1 MLAPVGFGLIAW
13 ATKRYFPGA
22 EGSGIPQTTHALRP
36 EGEADAPRLMRARI
50 VVADLLHQDSAGPLA
65 ILGMC
70 GYLAAVTQAPL
81 TSLVIVMEMT
91 TQHGMVF
98 PLMVT
103 VIVAAALS
111 RLLSPPLYRTLA
123 QRYL

>member
-1 MLAPVGFGLIAW
+1 VPF
-13 ATKRYFPGA
+13 
-22 EGSGIPQTTHALRP
+22 
-36 EGEADAPRLMRARI
+36 
-50 VVADLLHQDSAGPLA
+50 A

-98 PLMVT
+98 PLMIT
-103 VIVAAALS
+103 VIVATALS

-123 QRYL
+123 QRYG